1 MDAVIVVNRDTR
13 TTSPRNARIREGLW
27 LAATQLALLPLIADQ
42 VSGWFLRVSAELAG
56 FVR

>member
-1 MDAVIVVNRDTR
+1 MIVVNRDTR
-13 TTSPRNARIREGLW
+13 TTRTRDARIREGFW
-27 LAATQLALLPLIADQ
+27 LAAAQLALLPLVADQ